1 MPNIN
6 DIFQAI
12 PDITARGKTLLEKA
26 YKFAQKAH
34 DGQLRKSGEPYFVH
48 VFKTAKNLA
57 DLGMGPT
64 VITAGFLHDVL
75 EDTKTTEEELTKEF
89 NQEIVSLV
97 KGVTKLGTVKYKGI
111 ERNVENLRRFFVSMT
126 EDLRV
131 LVIKLADRLHNIET
145 LEHVRPD
152 KQKRIALE
160 TLEVYAPLANRLS
173 MGKLK
178 GRLEDAAFKFAYPKE
193 YEEVRA
199 LLISKKEVEE
209 KYLFEVKDALIDKL
223 NKDKIKNTHV
233 DYRQKHLYSLWRKL
247 KKYDMDISKVY
258 DILALRVIVESVADC
273 YHVLGL
279 IHGAWTPLP
288 NRFKDYIATP
298 KINGYRSLHTTVF
311 TGTGGIVEIQIRTYE
326 MHREAEYGVAAH
338 FAYKEKKESKNIDL
352 EQFDWINQLRNLNIE
367 SESKKESP
375 EEFLKNIK
383 MDFFKDRVFVFT
395 PKGDIIDLPE
405 DSSVIDFAYA
415 IHTDIGNHA
424 QSAKINGKNVALHT
438 KLHTNDII
446 EIQVN
451 KNTNPS
457 SKWLD
462 HAKTGLA
469 RKHIN
474 NYLKANSL
482 LSKFLSFG
490 KS

>member
-1 MPNIN
+1 
-6 DIFQAI
+6 
-12 PDITARGKTLLEKA
+12 
-26 YKFAQKAH
+26 
-34 DGQLRKSGEPYFVH
+34 
-48 VFKTAKNLA
+48 
-57 DLGMGPT
+57 
-64 VITAGFLHDVL
+64 
-75 EDTKTTEEELTKEF
+75 
-89 NQEIVSLV
+89 
-97 KGVTKLGTVKYKGI
+97 
-111 ERNVENLRRFFVSMT
+111 
-126 EDLRV
+126 
-131 LVIKLADRLHNIET
+131 
-145 LEHVRPD
+145 
-152 KQKRIALE
+152 
-160 TLEVYAPLANRLS
+160 
-173 MGKLK
+173 
-178 GRLEDAAFKFAYPKE
+178 
-193 YEEVRA
+193 
-199 LLISKKEVEE
+199 
-209 KYLFEVKDALIDKL
+209 
-223 NKDKIKNTHV
+223 
-233 DYRQKHLYSLWRKL
+233 
-247 KKYDMDISKVY
+247 
-258 DILALRVIVESVADC
+258 
-273 YHVLGL
+273 
-279 IHGAWTPLP
+279 
-288 NRFKDYIATP
+288 
-298 KINGYRSLHTTVF
+298 
-311 TGTGGIVEIQIRTYE
+311 

-338 FAYKEKKESKNIDL
+338 FAYKEKKENKNIDL

-438 KLHTNDII
+438 KLHTNDIV

-462 HAKTGLA
+462 HTKTGLA

-490 KS
+490 KN

>member
-6 DIFQAI
+6 EIFSSI

-34 DGQLRKSGEPYFVH
+34 DGQLRKSGEPYFIH

-57 DLGMGPT
+57 DLGMSPT

-193 YEEVRA
+193 YEEVKA

-209 KYLFEVKDALIDKL
+209 KYLFEVKDALIEKL
-223 NKDKIKNTHV
+223 RKDRIKNTHV

-279 IHGAWTPLP
+279 IHGEWTPLP

-311 TGTGGIVEIQIRTYE
+311 TGTGGIVEIQIRTYD

-338 FAYKEKKESKNIDL
+338 FAYKEKKENKNIDL
-352 EQFDWINQLRNLNIE
+352 EQFDWVNQLRNLNLE
-367 SESKKESP
+367 SEDKKESP

-438 KLHTNDII
+438 KLHTNDIV

-462 HAKTGLA
+462 HAKSGLA

-474 NYLKANSL
+474 NYLKSNSL

-490 KS
+490 KN